1 MSTIYKTIMRYKKK
15 YKTKAIF
22 VNPSD
27 NRRKNVYFKFFKNY
41 DIVDKGFLLADGILV
56 ITK

>member
-1 MSTIYKTIMRYKKK
+1 V
-15 YKTKAIF
+15 IF
-22 VNPSD
+22 VNPAD

-41 DIVDKGFLLADGILV
+41 DIVDKVFLLADGVLV